1 MKLLLDTHIFLWSLL
16 DPERLSSEVIRQL
29 EEKKNELWISP
40 VTTWEVLILAEKGRL
55 ELEEE
60 AATWI
65 GKVLQSVPFREAPLN
80 HEIAIASRRLD
91 LKHEDPA
98 DRFIAA
104 TAKVFDLVLVTAD
117 ERLLASTQIA
127 LLPNR

>member
-65 GKVLQSVPFREAPLN
+65 GKVLQSVAFREAPLN